1 MHARWNAR
9 SGCETPLIGINNRN
23 LKTLVTDLATTDE
36 LAPLV
41 PPDRFLIAESGIRS
55 QRGPAP
61 PRRGRSAMLPGGREP
76 DAPAGRHRG
85 DARAADGHRMSE
97 DFSHFDAR
105 GQAAM
110 VDVGAKPVTERTA
123 TARARVVMQPATAAL
138 IRSGG
143 AKKGDVLGVARI
155 AGIMAAKRTSELIPL
170 CHPLPISAV
179 SLELTVAEAAVEI
192 AATVR
197 TTGQTGVEMEALTAA
212 SVAALTVYDMCKS
225 VDRGMRIEALR
236 LTHKAGGKSGEFI
249 QD

>member
-1 MHARWNAR
+1 
-9 SGCETPLIGINNRN
+9 
-23 LKTLVTDLATTDE
+23 
-36 LAPLV
+36 
-41 PPDRFLIAESGIRS
+41 
-55 QRGPAP
+55 
-61 PRRGRSAMLPGGREP
+61 
-76 DAPAGRHRG
+76 
-85 DARAADGHRMSE
+85 MSE
-97 DFSHFDAR
+97 EFSHFDTR
-105 GQAAM
+105 GHAAM
-110 VDVGAKPVTERTA
+110 VDVGAKPVTQRTA
-123 TARARVVMQPATAAL
+123 TACARVVMQPATAAL

-179 SLELTVAEAAVEI
+179 SLELIVVEGAVEI

-236 LTHKAGGKSGEFI
+236 LTHKAGGKSGEFT